1 MNQPF
6 RKNNPPLEGLRK
18 VFEKYPEIEAV
29 YLFGSAA
36 AGTDGP
42 ESDLDLAVYS
52 GGKDAAGLKMNLL
65 TDLARRNFC
74 NIDIIFLDGKDIVL
88 NFEAI
93 KHNYLLYARPSFDK
107 RVLYSNIVRKYFDFQ
122 HFLQYQRQAFKE
134 RVLHG

>member
-1 MNQPF
+1 MDTPF
-6 RKNNPPLEGLRK
+6 RKNNPPLEELREI
-18 VFEKYPEIEAV
+18 FEKYPEIEAV

-42 ESDLDLAVYS
+42 ESDLDLAVYP
-52 GGKDAAGLKMNLL
+52 GGKAAAALKMNLL
-65 TDLARRNFC
+65 TDLAGRNFC
-74 NIDIIFLDGKDIVL
+74 HVDIIFLDGKDIVL

-122 HFLQYQRQAFKE
+122 HFLKYQRQALKD
-134 RVLHG
+134 RVLYG

>member
-1 MNQPF
+1 LNQPF
-6 RKNNPPLEGLRK
+6 RKNNPPLEELRGI
-18 VFEKYPEIEAV
+18 FEKYPEIEAV

-52 GGKDAAGLKMNLL
+52 VGEAAAGLKMDLL
-65 TDLARRNFC
+65 TNLARRNFC
-74 NIDIIFLDGKDIVL
+74 NVDIIFLDGRDIVL
-88 NFEAI
+88 DFEAI

-107 RVLYSNIVRKYFDFQ
+107 QKLYSNIVRKYFDFQ
-122 HFLQYQRQAFKE
+122 HFLKYQRQALKE